1 MAPIAKPSGNVILP
15 LSKAEE
21 DLIRLIRTKYRFGSI
36 TIETRDG
43 KPYRIEERVRYD
55 KLG

>member
-1 MAPIAKPSGNVILP
+1 MAPIEKPSGDVILP

-21 DLIRLIRTKYRFGSI
+21 GLIRLIRTKYRFGSI